1 MNIIFDLDETL
12 IYNGHNPKSSLD
24 KFEIPYSPRLSDK
37 FMLRPYTKEVLKGF
51 SGMCNGVF
59 LASFS
64 TKNRIEQVLR
74 ASDIAGLFSRVFTRE
89 NLDPCYRPDNYPTTF
104 HTEDFLL
111 IDDKGIDDK
120 HTQMKIKYFGGS
132 IGADS
137 AKILNIPPFD
147 GMETDTVLLTVLK
160 EITTRIQL
168 AGQTN
173 VRAS

>member
-51 SGMCNGVF
+51 SGMCNGIF

-104 HTEDFLL
+104 HTEDFILV
-111 IDDKGIDDK
+111 DDKGIEEK
-120 HTQMKIKYFGGS
+120 HTQMKLKYFGG
-132 IGADS
+132 GGGDDS
-137 AKILNIPPFD
+137 AKLLKVPAFG
-147 GMETDTVLLTVLK
+147 GMDTDTELLTVLK
-160 EITTRIQL
+160 AVTDRLRL
-168 AGQTN
+168 AGQSN
-173 VRAS
+173 VPNS